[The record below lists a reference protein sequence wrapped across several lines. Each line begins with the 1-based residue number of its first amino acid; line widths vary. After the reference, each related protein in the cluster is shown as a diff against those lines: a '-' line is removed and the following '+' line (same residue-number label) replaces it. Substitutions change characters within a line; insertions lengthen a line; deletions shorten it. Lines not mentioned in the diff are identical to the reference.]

1 MRNNSN
7 SKRTEAILS
16 LFITTA
22 LVITLAIAVASAIKR
37 GTGNNESNN
46 FVDLNETKDEQL
58 AKNEPQTVDSTTT
71 KSNYSAKN
79 NANFGN
85 SSHTDIEDD
94 PYEDMYRQAN
104 QVASNDISTQTD
116 SNNVSD
122 TANSGESSGDVP
134 VLSPTAV
141 DTTYSF
147 SPNDTLKLPVD
158 GDIILEYNMDN
169 TIYFPTLNVYKC
181 NPGLYIAGNIGDNV
195 YAAATGTVASIS
207 YDEELGCTVAIDLG
221 DGYVASYGQLG
232 DLRVNEGEVV
242 LGGAIIGTVAPP
254 TIYYTTEGSG
264 IYFKLTHNGE
274 PENPLLYTE

>member
-37 GTGNNESNN
+37 GSANNDSNN
-46 FVDLNETKDEQL
+46 YVDLNETQENQL
-58 AKNEPQTVDSTTT
+58 AQNTTPTETQKDISQSITRAADSSKNI
-71 KSNYSAKN
+71 
-79 NANFGN
+79 GN
-85 SSHTDIEDD
+85 SSHVEIDEDD
-94 PYEDMYRQAN
+94 PYADAYEKENERN
-104 QVASNDISTQTD
+104 ASNDVPDDSTENTNVTD
-116 SNNVSD
+116 I
-122 TANSGESSGDVP
+122 P

-141 DTTYSF
+141 DTGYSF
-147 SPNDTLKLPVD
+147 GPNDTIKLPVE
-158 GDIILEYNMDN
+158 GEIILDYNMDN

-181 NPGLYIAGNIGDNV
+181 NPGLYIAGNVGDNV
-195 YAAATGTVASIS
+195 YAAATGTIASIS

-242 LGGAIIGTVAPP
+242 LGGAIIGTIAEP

-264 IYFKLTHNGE
+264 VYFKLTHNGE
-274 PENPLLYTE
+274 PENPLFYTE